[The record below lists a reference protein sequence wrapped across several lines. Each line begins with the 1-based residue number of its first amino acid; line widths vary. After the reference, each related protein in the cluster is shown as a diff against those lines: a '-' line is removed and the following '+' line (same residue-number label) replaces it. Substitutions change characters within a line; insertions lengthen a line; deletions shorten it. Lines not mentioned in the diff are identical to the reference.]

1 MLGVVSGS
9 NKETVHTIINAFF
22 PNTFQVI
29 IDGEATRISKPSPE
43 PYLIAVKQLGVP
55 AEECLV
61 IENAPLGVQ
70 SAKNAGLRCIAV
82 ATYLDRQYLKDAD
95 MIAENHKDI
104 GKCINIAEQNG
115 RKKGY

>member
-9 NKETVHTIINAFF
+9 NKKTVHTIINTFF

-43 PYLIAVKQLGVP
+43 PYLIAVRQLGIP

-61 IENAPLGVQ
+61 IENAPLGIQ
-70 SAKNAGLRCIAV
+70 SAKSAGLRCIAV
-82 ATYLDRQYLKDAD
+82 ATYLDKRYLKDAD
-95 MIAENHKDI
+95 MIAEDHKDI
-104 GKCINIAEQNG
+104 GKCIHLAEDNE
-115 RKKGY
+115 